1 MTVTSATSGASA
13 ATGTKTNAKS
23 GFASLGQADF
33 LKLMTVQMQQQ
44 DPFNPVDQK
53 EMLAQMAQF
62 SSLSG
67 ITETN
72 DTLKGIATKLD
83 KMSGSDSTL
92 KDIANKL
99 DAILAAQKAA
109 GTVAAPSATDG
120 SGSTGTAT
128 N

>member
-1 MTVTSATSGASA
+1 MAVTNVGASNAAA
-13 ATGTKTNAKS
+13 ATTQKTGFSALGAK
-23 GFASLGQADF
+23 DF
-33 LKLMTVQMQQQ
+33 IKLLTAQLSQQ
-44 DPFNPVDQK
+44 DPTDPVDNK
-53 EMLAQMAQF
+53 DMLAQMAQF

-92 KDIANKL
+92 KDIASKL